1 MDHWNKKKANSTLVE
16 VLESVEESLR
26 ENKEKKLQLRGQ
38 KLEE

>member
-1 MDHWNKKKANSTLVE
+1 MDHWKKKKANSTLVE